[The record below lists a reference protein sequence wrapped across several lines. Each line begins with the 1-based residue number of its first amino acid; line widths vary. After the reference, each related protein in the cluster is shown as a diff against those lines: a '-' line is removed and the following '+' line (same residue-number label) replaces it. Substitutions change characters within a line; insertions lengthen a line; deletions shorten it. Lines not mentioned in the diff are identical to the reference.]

1 MCGSIHFCLNTQ
13 VSIRHIF
20 VCIINF
26 LSTSLSKVRFFSLVL
41 LRWNLELLHVSLF
54 DEVTAANYQLINLG
68 FTLSTK
74 F

>member
-1 MCGSIHFCLNTQ
+1 
-13 VSIRHIF
+13 
-20 VCIINF
+20 
-26 LSTSLSKVRFFSLVL
+26 LSKVQFFSLVL

-74 F
+74 FWK